1 MTRRMRLSLV
11 VAAAGLAVAWAHPAE
26 AGMASFTLSDI
37 PRVLSLSR
45 LTRMRVEAISFFL
58 LVFLLSAAA
67 VRAIWN
73 GLRADFPRLPRLSY
87 GKALGVVSLW
97 GLLFLLV
104 LTMISGARE
113 LMTPGAWEKKGATYQ
128 LVQEPE
134 MTPEAKLEVE
144 RFLAMDRF
152 RQAFQES
159 VRGRYRQ
166 DDAPPPQ
173 IPADA
178 WFVPGPSGQK
188 YVLAKGPNGQGD
200 GLGPIAYEPPVFGT
214 NRLVLCRDG
223 TIRGMTTEE
232 IEKHLWGRAD

>member
-1 MTRRMRLSLV
+1 MR
-11 VAAAGLAVAWAHPAE
+11 
-26 AGMASFTLSDI
+26 I
-37 PRVLSLSR
+37 
-45 LTRMRVEAISFFL
+45 EAISFFV

-113 LMTPGAWEKKGATYQ
+113 LMTPGAWEKKGPTYQ

-144 RFLAMDRF
+144 RFLAMDRL
-152 RQAFQES
+152 RDALAASGRLRDPVLDEES
-159 VRGRYRQ
+159 RGRAHDR
-166 DDAPPPQ
+166 DRS
-173 IPADA
+173 IPNTPVPESA
-178 WFVPGPSGQK
+178 WLVPGPSGERYIFAGRPVRGEEK
-188 YVLAKGPNGQGD
+188 IPV
-200 GLGPIAYEPPVFGT
+200 AYEPAVFRPY
-214 NRLVLCRDG
+214 RLVLCSDLS
-223 TIRGMTTEE
+223 IRGMTTDE
-232 IEKHLWGRAD
+232 IEELLERRAR